1 MHDKIPSCDLIA
13 VTFHLMTCYSLRP
26 CPRLAAKIAE
36 HLELLLQTHGESFGP
51 WQGTL
56 GKMRDHWFLRAGLG
70 GGSELSKRRFIN

>member
-1 MHDKIPSCDLIA
+1 
-13 VTFHLMTCYSLRP
+13 
-26 CPRLAAKIAE
+26 LAAKIAE